1 MHPKIN
7 LKRRTKR
14 NINKNTKKNTKNNT
28 RKLKLN
34 KFGGFL
40 LTYSGILITIVI
52 VLLLLLYGTLKDY
65 EKSMPNNT
73 MRTIVKEFT
82 PDNIEQI
89 LIDNSVKTNDF
100 ETVSLIADYFKL
112 KMQDNE
118 VIYKRKSGEFTNE
131 TPVYLIKAG
140 DATIAKVTLVENGK
154 NTHKFTKWK
163 LGSISFDGFI
173 EAENEIT
180 ITAPSV
186 AEVKINGVKITDSYI
201 IQKDIKFDIVKNIDT
216 FINVPTNVM
225 YKVNALMTPPKITA
239 SLNGLELEVAVDGKT
254 GTVKYPADTTLFE
267 AQKPTIH
274 TINQEIGK
282 YIINRGSLTTL
293 NKYLIGNAKNIL
305 NNIDGLWAYL
315 YGKTYTYEFKTENIS
330 NMIKYSDNCFSC
342 CISYDLYVK
351 WNDGDITYP
360 ADMTY
365 TFVKTNGSWLV
376 ADIILN

>member
-14 NINKNTKKNTKNNT
+14 NINKSTKKNTKKNTKNNT

-154 NTHKFTKWK
+154 NAHKFTKWK

-186 AEVKINGVKITDSYI
+186 EK
-201 IQKDIKFDIVKNIDT
+201 
-216 FINVPTNVM
+216 
-225 YKVNALMTPPKITA
+225 
-239 SLNGLELEVAVDGKT
+239 
-254 GTVKYPADTTLFE
+254 
-267 AQKPTIH
+267 
-274 TINQEIGK
+274 
-282 YIINRGSLTTL
+282 
-293 NKYLIGNAKNIL
+293 
-305 NNIDGLWAYL
+305 
-315 YGKTYTYEFKTENIS
+315 
-330 NMIKYSDNCFSC
+330 
-342 CISYDLYVK
+342 
-351 WNDGDITYP
+351 
-360 ADMTY
+360 
-365 TFVKTNGSWLV
+365 
-376 ADIILN
+376 